1 MFGEYC
7 LWFLSYCW
15 FMETHKASLGLKS
28 FILNFAKGV
37 FPNLTPLLLTSL
49 SHCSQ
54 IHAGSSV
61 VYTLAHAPKERVILC
76 FFFTPAFKA
85 YQCDLCLYIFLNF
98 ETLFT
103 SRGRQLCYKSWLCPS
118 SNMLGVESWLSFA
131 VFLMSAD
138 NIGTYCVWK
147 VNIASSAVFH
157 EEVIMEAF

>member
-1 MFGEYC
+1 
-7 LWFLSYCW
+7 
-15 FMETHKASLGLKS
+15 METHKASLGLKS

-98 ETLFT
+98 ETLFLPPE
-103 SRGRQLCYKSWLCPS
+103 GS
-118 SNMLGVESWLSFA
+118 SCAIKADCVLPAICWVWNLGCLLQYSSCQQIILVLT
-131 VFLMSAD
+131 VF
-138 NIGTYCVWK
+138 
-147 VNIASSAVFH
+147 
-157 EEVIMEAF
+157 ER